1 MKISEQRH
9 GAVTVIRP
17 TGSLSGADAEE
28 VKGRLLEASK
38 ATSGRF
44 VMDASEI
51 AFVDGTGLEML
62 LDVTEEMNRTGQTLK
77 LCVANETVSK
87 VMELTG
93 LTPLFEF
100 FGDVNTAVRSF
111 L

>member
-1 MKISEQRH
+1 MKISERQH

-17 TGSLSGADAEE
+17 TGALSGADAEE
-28 VKGRLLEASK
+28 VKGRLLEALK
-38 ATSGRF
+38 ATRGRF
-44 VMDASEI
+44 VVDASEI
-51 AFVDGTGLEML
+51 AFVDGIGLEML
-62 LDVTEEMNRTGQTLK
+62 LDVTEEMNRTGQALR
-77 LCVANETVSK
+77 LCTTNETVSK

-93 LTPLFEF
+93 LMPLFEF